1 MSNFIHTLTNL
12 FFKSK
17 IGYFLSTVVIYIFF
31 LFVYE
36 PITLGLDMEDVTI
49 IGTPIIIGLFVFQL
63 IMARSVWS
71 LAFVAHA
78 VSGLSWAITFPLL
91 FHWSYTK
98 PFYFYE
104 FANDYL
110 LGIAIFVG
118 ITILHYI
125 FTLPKKQVKYVA
137 LAFSVLDFLI
147 LLIPLG
153 QIFYYLIHWHCISP
167 PTLMAFYMTNFMESI
182 GFLKNSIGIFGIVA
196 LFLFSLLVIWLSYL
210 SNRNMIFVVAS
221 RPSISGQRP
230 ILYAVAFLFLS
241 YVPFHLFPYT
251 CIMTNWSD
259 VRAYMQEVQK
269 FEEYHGKNVN
279 DLQLLTRETAA
290 QKAPGTI
297 IVVIG
302 ESAASPH
309 MKVFNEHFI
318 YDNTPWLSA
327 QKENKN
333 FFLFNHAYS
342 SYVQTV
348 PTLERALTEK
358 NQYKDK
364 PFIDTVSFLDVAK
377 KAGYKTFWLSNQGMY
392 GEYDTAIS
400 LVAKTADEAKW
411 SHDSYMFSD
420 KYDESL
426 LPLLKAIEPEKSNL
440 IVIHLMGSHI
450 YYNDRYPSAFSK
462 WKKTP
467 VPDGVEAYA
476 NSILYTDWILQEI
489 YTYAR
494 EHLDLQAMV
503 YFSDHGESLTKSH
516 NPDIFDFE
524 MTKIPFF
531 IYLSPTYVET
541 YPETARIL
549 EKNQNA
555 IFTNDLIYDLMS
567 GLMQAPSNRYSE
579 EFDISSNSYSI
590 TVNNALTMLSTV
602 YINSD
607 PSLMR

>member
-17 IGYFLSTVVIYIFF
+17 IGYFLSTVVIYVFF

-63 IMARSVWS
+63 IMARSIWS

-118 ITILHYI
+118 ISILHYI

-147 LLIPLG
+147 LLIPLA

-182 GFLKNSIGIFGIVA
+182 GFLKNSIGVFGIVA

-241 YVPFHLFPYT
+241 YVPFYLFPYT

-269 FEEYHGKNVN
+269 FEEYHGKNVT
-279 DLQLLTRETAA
+279 DLRLLTTETAA

-309 MKVFNEHFI
+309 MKAFNEHFI
-318 YDNTPWLSA
+318 YDNTPWLST

-400 LVAKTADEAKW
+400 LVAKTADETKW

-426 LPLLKAIEPEKSNL
+426 LPLLKAIKPEKSNL

-476 NSILYTDWILQEI
+476 NSILYTDWILREI

-541 YPETARIL
+541 YPETAYIL
-549 EKNQNA
+549 KKNQNA